1 MAKRKAG
8 RPSSYDRAIA
18 DAICERIADGQPLR
32 QICRDEMMPPWR
44 TVYNWL
50 QDNEDFSARFAR
62 AREIGF
68 DAIAQECLDIA
79 DESAFDAIEGEN
91 GVLRANTEFIQR
103 SKLRVETRLK
113 LLAKWDPKRYGE
125 KVQQELSGP
134 DGGPL
139 KQSIEVSFVP
149 SKS

>member
-1 MAKRKAG
+1 
-8 RPSSYDRAIA
+8 
-18 DAICERIADGQPLR
+18 
-32 QICRDEMMPPWR
+32 MPPWR
-44 TVYNWL
+44 TVYGWL
-50 QDNEDFSARFAR
+50 QDNEEFSARFAR

-91 GVLRANTEFIQR
+91 GVIRANAEFIQR

-113 LLAKWDPKRYGE
+113 LLAKWDPKRYGD
-125 KVQQELSGP
+125 KVQQEVSGP
-134 DGGPL
+134 DGGAL